1 MKNDDKKQEKNM
13 TKLKKSFEQLAN
25 VYTQSDVKF
34 SENKTQAN
42 YTILPIK
49 HLTNEVFWRKKMLQI
64 KMKRRF
70 SIRMIC
76 KT

>member
-1 MKNDDKKQEKNM
+1 M

-49 HLTNEVFWRKKMLQI
+49 HLTNEVF
-64 KMKRRF
+64 
-70 SIRMIC
+70 
-76 KT
+76 